1 MGLFKAIIKNVALAA
16 AVIVGKRVWTK
27 VAGSDEK
34 NTSAT
39 PVKAPVKAAANP
51 SPSAKPKAAAK
62 PKTAAKP
69 KAPAKTAASSATKP
83 KAAAKPKAPAKPKA
97 ATKPKAEVAAE
108 VPAAKPETPAS

>member
-27 VAGSDEK
+27 VAGSDNK
-34 NTSAT
+34 KASAG
-39 PVKAPVKAAANP
+39 PAKAPVKTAAKP
-51 SPSAKPKAAAK
+51 SPSAK

-69 KAPAKTAASSATKP
+69 KAPAKTANAAKTTASKP

-97 ATKPKAEVAAE
+97 V
-108 VPAAKPETPAS
+108 AKPEAVAEAPATPVKTEPTSEI